1 MRIDTLLLTILLELI
16 VYIFVLKVSMKNKIL
31 FAVLVN
37 IITQP
42 VAQYLFRSYYYSG
55 YYEHYGFYTV
65 FLVIESLV
73 VISEMYL
80 IAGLTGQSRKTSFRI
95 SLLANFVSAFT
106 GLIIYSYS

>member
-55 YYEHYGFYTV
+55 YYEQYGFYTA

-80 IAGLTGQSRKTSFRI
+80 IAGLTGQSRKISFRI
-95 SLLANFVSAFT
+95 SLLANFVSALT
-106 GLIIYSYS
+106 GFIIYSYS